1 MEQAGNR
8 TEPGRQTG
16 SAPSVTHRDL
26 DVVHVLVVEDTD
38 DVRDVL
44 RVVLEYCGALVTT
57 AASAEEAKRVL
68 DTIRPHVL
76 VSDIAMPDDGVEL
89 IREVKAVAL
98 SKGMHIPAIAMT
110 AYRGR
115 REELLAEGF
124 VELLEKPF
132 DPNTLCKTV
141 RRHAQLET

>member
-1 MEQAGNR
+1 MRAWS
-8 TEPGRQTG
+8 TPGIGRSQTG
-16 SAPSVTHRDL
+16 RLAR
-26 DVVHVLVVEDTD
+26 
-38 DVRDVL
+38 L
-44 RVVLEYCGALVTT
+44 RLCLTGSWT

-89 IREVKAVAL
+89 IREVKAVAQ

-115 REELLAEGF
+115 REDLLAEGF

-132 DPNTLCKTV
+132 DPNTLCKAV